1 MSMKKLKPCVVILV
15 VMLLAATVSAVMI
28 PLNDSAGK
36 ASGWGFV
43 VRSEL
48 LLGGTVSSPFVFAV
62 DDDSVTIEIDKTFSV
77 SPTKTGIFQPII
89 IEFQKL
95 SNDAVGKIIINDEH
109 VVNDTGVVWTDYHM
123 FIMNGDILNPRAGFN
138 PQYLP
143 DGDQFEEVGYGRF
156 GEGYNE
162 LPILLNFVDTDG
174 QGVNTNPAG
183 DDVFQ
188 PGYDNGQIVIEASP
202 EMEVGQRF
210 GLKQVPTVPEPA
222 TVLMLVGG
230 MGTLVAFRKKA
241 A

>member
-1 MSMKKLKPCVVILV
+1 MNMKKLKPCVVILAV
-15 VMLLAATVSAVMI
+15 LMLAASVSAVMI
-28 PLNDSAGK
+28 PLNSSAGEE
-36 ASGWGFV
+36 SGWGFV

-77 SPTKTGIFQPII
+77 SPTKFGIFQPII

-95 SNDAVGKIIINDEH
+95 SDNAVSKIVINDEH

-123 FIMNGDILNPRAGFN
+123 FIMNGDILNPRAGFD

-143 DGDQFEEVGYGRF
+143 STDQFEEVGYQRF

-174 QGVNTNPAG
+174 EGVNTSPAG

-188 PGYDNGQIVIEASP
+188 PGYDSGQIVIETSP

-222 TVLMLVGG
+222 TVLLLTGG
-230 MGTLVAFRKKA
+230 MGALIAFKRNA
-241 A
+241 